1 MCVRARARPR
11 ARMGLRERARVRVC
25 SLRLSCR
32 RRAVGSMGL
41 PPARVTRSTPPP
53 PPRSSPRH
61 GLHPPPTQRTYG
73 EHGPATHASRPW
85 RRYPPSLPSTHP
97 RAPAYTHARNAPLR
111 EANPSRRLRLTF
123 RALEATRRFHARAAP
138 GPAHRAA
145 FAIGPPP
152 PRPPIFAPVQ
162 GRRCQARRPD
172 RVIGSARPTPARTS
186 LPVRPAPARKSQ
198 N

>member
-1 MCVRARARPR
+1 MPGPGPSAEFRGPNCKNIFEPNFQH
-11 ARMGLRERARVRVC
+11 LHIIC
-25 SLRLSCR
+25 KILLKIQNI
-32 RRAVGSMGL
+32 
-41 PPARVTRSTPPP
+41 
-53 PPRSSPRH
+53 H